1 MAQTGKQQHRDLRI
15 IKRNYAE
22 RYILVALISFA
33 GSVTITRLFLSLTGY
48 PQIGGGELHIAH
60 VLWGGLLLF
69 IAALLPLLFA
79 NNWVYTIG
87 AILGGVGVGLFMD
100 EVGKFITTKNDY
112 FFPAAAPII
121 YVFFL
126 FTVLVFIQ
134 IKTMREANR
143 YADLH
148 RALDKVHDI
157 LEQPGNK
164 REKSQLREQIKFLVE
179 YEPPGKKQDLV
190 MAIRDFLEDDDEDE
204 PDAGQKAA
212 PLKETSVRVTRD
224 AWRFL
229 QKNMRTLLIIGT
241 IAIGLLNL
249 KNPVSEFFGQSLPS
263 EIVAML
269 DIHGGRQIDPQ
280 EAVNL
285 YRFRVMAETVVGVLM
300 ILSAVVLSTRHKFI
314 GAVMG
319 CVSFL
324 LCLMVVD
331 LLLFYFEQFST
342 IATTSIQFIL
352 LIGYLYYLTQLGSK
366 AGKKLISAG
375 MPAP

>member
-1 MAQTGKQQHRDLRI
+1 MAQTDRHKRKDVRI

-87 AILGGVGVGLFMD
+87 ALLGGVGIGLFMD
-100 EVGKFITTKNDY
+100 EVGKFITAKNDY

-126 FTVLVFIQ
+126 LTVLVFIQ
-134 IKTMREANR
+134 VKTMREANR

-164 REKSQLREQIKFLVE
+164 REKALLRDQIKFLME
-179 YEPPGKKQDLV
+179 YEPSGKKHDLV
-190 MAIRDFLEDDDEDE
+190 MAIRDFLDDDDEDE
-204 PDAGQKAA
+204 SDADQKAA
-212 PLKETSVRVTRD
+212 PLKETSTRIARDCMALCSEKYTHPAHYRDDRDRV
-224 AWRFL
+224 
-229 QKNMRTLLIIGT
+229 
-241 IAIGLLNL
+241 
-249 KNPVSEFFGQSLPS
+249 
-263 EIVAML
+263 
-269 DIHGGRQIDPQ
+269 
-280 EAVNL
+280 
-285 YRFRVMAETVVGVLM
+285 AE
-300 ILSAVVLSTRHKFI
+300 S
-314 GAVMG
+314 
-319 CVSFL
+319 
-324 LCLMVVD
+324 
-331 LLLFYFEQFST
+331 
-342 IATTSIQFIL
+342 
-352 LIGYLYYLTQLGSK
+352 
-366 AGKKLISAG
+366 
-375 MPAP
+375 

>member
-1 MAQTGKQQHRDLRI
+1 MTEKNMQRRRDVRI

-69 IAALLPLLFA
+69 IAAILPLLFA
-79 NNWVYTIG
+79 NNWVYTVG
-87 AILGGVGVGLFMD
+87 ALLGGVGVGLFMD
-100 EVGKFITTKNDY
+100 EVGKFITAKNDY

-126 FTVLVFIQ
+126 LTVLVFIQ
-134 IKTMREANR
+134 IRTMRETNR

-164 REKSQLREQIKFLVE
+164 KEKTQLREQIKFLME
-179 YEPPGKKQDLV
+179 YEPPGKKHDLV
-190 MAIRDFLEDDDEDE
+190 MAIRDFLDNDDENESDTGE
-204 PDAGQKAA
+204 KAA
-212 PLKETSVRVTRD
+212 PLKENSASVLR
-224 AWRFL
+224 ASWHFL
-229 QKNMRTLLIIGT
+229 QNNLRTILIIGT
-241 IAIGLLNL
+241 FAIGLLNL
-249 KNPVSEFFGQSLPS
+249 KNPVSEYFSQSLPA
-263 EIVAML
+263 EIMDML
-269 DIHGGRQIDPQ
+269 KFHSGRQTDPQ
-280 EAVNL
+280 EAIDL
-285 YRFRVMAETVVGVLM
+285 YRFRVMVETAVGVMM
-300 ILSAVVLSTRHKFI
+300 ILSATVLSTKHKFI

-331 LLLFYFEQFST
+331 LVLFYFEQFST
-342 IATTSIQFIL
+342 IFTTSIQFIL
-352 LIGYLYYLTQLGSK
+352 LIGYLYYLTRLGSK
-366 AGKKLISAG
+366 VGKKLINVEMAE
-375 MPAP
+375 A